1 MSRLYGG
8 RDETCPVSTGGP
20 PERAPDGAAARQ
32 VFAKLSIVDL
42 AGSERATKTRA
53 TNERLKEAASI
64 NVSLM
69 NLGRCLEELRWNQE
83 NAGKMQH
90 VVPFRHSKLTR
101 LFQDHFLHAS
111 TVYMIVAANPNY
123 RDFDEA
129 LHALRYGALAKQA
142 PPPPLPSRTNRT
154 RRVPHPVLIGHAASL
169 SPY

>member
-1 MSRLYGG
+1 VSRLYGG

-142 PPPPLPSRTNRT
+142 PPPPP
-154 RRVPHPVLIGHAASL
+154 PL
-169 SPY
+169 SY